1 MKITSDAEPLPGW
14 KKWLGKL
21 RAARQLIDRGCE
33 ECPKSEDVWLEACR
47 LSVDEAA
54 KKAVIA
60 RGVKAIPRSVKLWMQ
75 ASKLEGDDVDK
86 RSRVLRKAL
95 EHVPYSVKLWKAV
108 VELANEND
116 ARLLLQRAVECCP
129 FHVELWLALVRL
141 ESYENAKKVLN
152 KARSKLPKEPA
163 IWITAA
169 KLEEINSGG
178 SNDRNTEKI
187 IENATKAIQM
197 DRESWMKEVEA
208 VERGSYVATCRAIIC
223 CTVGIGVEEEDRK
236 RTWVAD
242 AEECEKRG
250 SIETARAIY
259 AHALTVFRTKK
270 SIWVKAARLEKS
282 HGSRDSLDKL
292 LREAVTYVPHAEI
305 LWLMG
310 AKEKWLAGD
319 VPSACAILEEAYA
332 KIPNS
337 NEIWL
342 AAFKLEFENHEPE
355 RARMIPAKARDRGG
369 KERVWMK
376 SAILE
381 RELGNAEEERILL
394 DEGIK
399 HFPWFFKLWLM
410 LGQLGERQGS
420 EQKAK
425 EAYELGIKNC
435 PGCVP
440 LWLSLARLEEK
451 VNGLSKAR
459 AVLTIARKKNP
470 QNPQLC
476 LAAVRAE
483 NRHGN
488 KKESEIL
495 MAKALQECP
504 SSGILWAESID
515 MAPRK
520 KTYCRDAYTRCGPHD
535 PHVLAAVGKT
545 FWRDGKVEKARSWFN
560 RAVELGPDI
569 GDFWALYYK
578 LELEHGTEATRSEVL
593 SRCVAAEPKHGEK
606 WQSISKAVENS
617 HRPTEFILKKV
628 VIALGEDGSKS

>member
-1 MKITSDAEPLPGW
+1 
-14 KKWLGKL
+14 
-21 RAARQLIDRGCE
+21 
-33 ECPKSEDVWLEACR
+33 
-47 LSVDEAA
+47 
-54 KKAVIA
+54 
-60 RGVKAIPRSVKLWMQ
+60 
-75 ASKLEGDDVDK
+75 
-86 RSRVLRKAL
+86 
-95 EHVPYSVKLWKAV
+95 
-108 VELANEND
+108 
-116 ARLLLQRAVECCP
+116 
-129 FHVELWLALVRL
+129 
-141 ESYENAKKVLN
+141 
-152 KARSKLPKEPA
+152 
-163 IWITAA
+163 
-169 KLEEINSGG
+169 
-178 SNDRNTEKI
+178 
-187 IENATKAIQM
+187 
-197 DRESWMKEVEA
+197 
-208 VERGSYVATCRAIIC
+208 
-223 CTVGIGVEEEDRK
+223 
-236 RTWVAD
+236 
-242 AEECEKRG
+242 
-250 SIETARAIY
+250 
-259 AHALTVFRTKK
+259 
-270 SIWVKAARLEKS
+270 
-282 HGSRDSLDKL
+282 
-292 LREAVTYVPHAEI
+292 
-305 LWLMG
+305 
-310 AKEKWLAGD
+310 
-319 VPSACAILEEAYA
+319 
-332 KIPNS
+332 
-337 NEIWL
+337 
-342 AAFKLEFENHEPE
+342 
-355 RARMIPAKARDRGG
+355 
-369 KERVWMK
+369 MK

-470 QNPQLC
+470 QNPQLW

-504 SSGILWAESID
+504 SSGILWAKSID

-535 PHVLAAVGKT
+535 PYVLAAIART

-560 RAVELGPDI
+560 RAIELGPDI

-578 LELEHGTEATRSEVL
+578 LELEQGTEATRSEVL

-628 VIALGEDGSKS
+628 VIALGEDGTKY